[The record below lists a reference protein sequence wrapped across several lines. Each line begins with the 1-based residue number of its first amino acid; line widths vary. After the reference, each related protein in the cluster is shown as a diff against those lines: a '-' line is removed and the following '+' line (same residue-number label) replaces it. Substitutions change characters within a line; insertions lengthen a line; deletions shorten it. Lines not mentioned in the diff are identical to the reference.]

1 MAKQT
6 ITLGL
11 SQKSVE
17 KALKQLRQ
25 YKQWIRNKTT
35 ELVKALAEIGIPV
48 IETNVA
54 DASYTFD
61 SKGVRSG
68 SNTEH
73 YTYVKLNNF
82 GSYSQA
88 NLVVEGEEILFI
100 EFGAGVYYNGEP
112 GTSPHPKGQEFGFLI
127 GSYGVGHGV
136 QKVWGYYDETG
147 ALVMT
152 HGVEA
157 TMPVLKA
164 YEKIIADY
172 VSVARRVF
180 GNG

>member
-11 SQKSVE
+11 SVKSVE
-17 KALKQLRQ
+17 KAIRQLKS
-25 YKQWIRNKTT
+25 YKQWLRNKTT
-35 ELVKALAEIGIPV
+35 ELVKALAEVGIPV

-61 SKGVRSG
+61 SKGIRSG

-82 GSYSQA
+82 RKLFTSKSCCWGWRNS
-88 NLVVEGEEILFI
+88 FI
-100 EFGAGVYYNGEP
+100 EFGAGVYYNGEA

>member
-1 MAKQT
+1 MAKHT
-6 ITLGL
+6 INILL
-11 SQKSVE
+11 SEKSINE
-17 KALKQLRQ
+17 SIRQLQQ
-25 YKQWIRNKTT
+25 YKNWLIKKTSQLAK
-35 ELVKALAEIGIPV
+35 ELAEVGIPV
-48 IETNVA
+48 IETNIA

-73 YTYVKLNNF
+73 YSYVKLNNF

-88 NLVVEGEEILFI
+88 NLIVEGEEILFI
-100 EFGAGVYYNGEP
+100 EFGAGVYYNGEA

-152 HGVEA
+152 RGVEA

-164 YEKIIADY
+164 YQKIITDY
-172 VSVARRVF
+172 ISVAKKVF
-180 GNG
+180 G